1 MTNCNTLDV
10 SVVPNRKGGVMG
22 WLSTKAEWEYSV
34 FCGEE
39 VVLIT
44 ESKEEANKK
53 VTELQFAGKHHVRID
68 KSKKGDA
75 K

>member
-1 MTNCNTLDV
+1 
-10 SVVPNRKGGVMG
+10 MG